1 MQTSATRISNRPPN
15 RPSNGRI
22 TAAAQRGFSLLEL
35 LVVVAIIGII
45 AGAVI
50 LSASVVGVSR
60 YRDQYAEQETQRLR
74 SIVDLLH
81 EESLMQT
88 RDYGVMFTETGYRF
102 YVYDYKTLKWT
113 EVAGDKVLKQHAL
126 GPQLNLVLALD
137 DRDVPLL
144 PDFDSK
150 EIKNPEPQVMLL
162 SSGEITPF
170 RASIYRNRE
179 GGHYI
184 LTAAPDGGLEITED
198 GFSER

>member
-1 MQTSATRISNRPPN
+1 V
-15 RPSNGRI
+15 
-22 TAAAQRGFSLLEL
+22 TAAAHRGFSLLEM

-45 AGAVI
+45 VGAVL
-50 LSASVVGVSR
+50 LSATIVG
-60 YRDQYAEQETQRLR
+60 RDRDRYAEQETQRLR
-74 SIVDLLH
+74 SLIDLLH

-126 GPQLNLVLALD
+126 AQQLNLGLALD

-144 PDFDSK
+144 PDFDAQ
-150 EIKNPEPQVMLL
+150 EIKNPEPQVMVL

-170 RASIYRNRE
+170 SASIYRNRD

-184 LTAAPDGGLEITED
+184 LTAAADGTLEITED
-198 GFSER
+198 GFDVR